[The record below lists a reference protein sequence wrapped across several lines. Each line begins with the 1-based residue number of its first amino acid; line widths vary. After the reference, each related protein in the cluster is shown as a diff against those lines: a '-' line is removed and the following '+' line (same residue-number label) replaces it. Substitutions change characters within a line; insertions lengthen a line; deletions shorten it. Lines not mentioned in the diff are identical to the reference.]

1 MLKITI
7 FVFMK
12 LAQYISHLLYRY
24 QCVTVPEFG
33 SFLTETHSARLHP
46 SSRTFYPPKK
56 TVSFNALLKKNDGLL
71 VHHISQY
78 LQIPYDD
85 AVKHIQQE
93 VSLWKKTLN
102 DSTILELEN
111 IGEIRLNTE
120 NNLVFTATENTNYL
134 TESFGLAPVV
144 SPIIRRSVALENL
157 EKTTETVVTETEKE
171 ITPIQ
176 LTPTKKPT
184 YSFVKYGVAAALL
197 IAGGLF
203 ADHLYK
209 DHITEETRL
218 VEHSVQEKIQQK
230 IQEATFVLDLPKS
243 EPLTL
248 IIKEDKLY
256 YHVIAGAFRDEAN
269 AEKEVVNLKE
279 QGYKA
284 KVLNKNRFGLYPVVY
299 QSYKTYDEA
308 QEKSREI
315 RKTNPEA
322 WLLFQEI

>member
-1 MLKITI
+1 
-7 FVFMK
+7 MK

-78 LQIPYDD
+78 MQTPYDD
-85 AVKHIQQE
+85 AVRLVQEE

-102 DSTILELEN
+102 EDNFLELKN
-111 IGEIRLNTE
+111 IGEIRLNAE
-120 NNLVFTATENTNYL
+120 NNLVFTVTENTNYL

-144 SPIIRRSVALENL
+144 SPAIRRGPVIEATQNAE
-157 EKTTETVVTETEKE
+157 ETTEAELETA
-171 ITPIQ
+171 PIQ
-176 LTPTKKPT
+176 LTPTKKPS
-184 YSFVKYGVAAALL
+184 YPFVRYAVAAALL

-203 ADHLYK
+203 ADNLYK
-209 DHITEETRL
+209 NHVTEETRL
-218 VEHSVQEKIQQK
+218 VEHSVQEKIQQR
-230 IQEATFVLDLPKS
+230 IQEATFVIDLPKS

-248 IIKEDKLY
+248 IIKEEKLY
-256 YHVIAGAFRDEAN
+256 YHVIAGAYRDEAN

-284 KVLNKNRFGLYPVVY
+284 RVLDKNRFGLYPVVY
-299 QSYKTYDEA
+299 QSYKTYEEA

>member
-1 MLKITI
+1 
-7 FVFMK
+7 MK

-85 AVKHIQQE
+85 AVKLIQEE

-102 DSTILELEN
+102 DNTILELKN
-111 IGEIRLNTE
+111 IGEIRLNAE
-120 NNLVFTATENTNYL
+120 NNLVFTVTENTNYL

-144 SPIIRRSVALENL
+144 SPIIRRSAALETA
-157 EKTTETVVTETEKE
+157 EKVAEVAVTEKE
-171 ITPIQ
+171 TAPIQ
-176 LTPTKKPT
+176 LTPTKKPK
-184 YSFVKYGVAAALL
+184 YSFVRYGVAAAVL

-203 ADHLYK
+203 ADNLYK

-243 EPLTL
+243 KPLTL
-248 IIKEDKLY
+248 IIKEEKLY

-269 AEKEVVNLKE
+269 AEKEVLSLKG

-284 KVLNKNRFGLYPVVY
+284 KVLHKNRFGLYPVVY

>member
-1 MLKITI
+1 
-7 FVFMK
+7 MK

-46 SSRTFYPPKK
+46 GSRTIYPPKK

-78 LQIPYDD
+78 MQIPYDD
-85 AVKHIQQE
+85 AVRLIQEE

-102 DSTILELEN
+102 DNNTLELKN

-120 NNLVFTATENTNYL
+120 GNLVFTVIDNTNYL
-134 TESFGLAPVV
+134 IESFGLAPVV
-144 SPIIRRSVALENL
+144 SPIIRRSVAIEN
-157 EKTTETVVTETEKE
+157 TEEVIATEKE
-171 ITPIQ
+171 SVPIQ
-176 LTPTKKPT
+176 LTPTKKPN
-184 YSFVKYGVAAALL
+184 YSFVRYGVAAALL

-203 ADHLYK
+203 ADNLYK
-209 DHITEETRL
+209 NHVIEETRL
-218 VEHSVQEKIQQK
+218 VEHNVQEKIQQK

-243 EPLTL
+243 EPLTF
-248 IIKEDKLY
+248 IIKEEKLY
-256 YHVIAGAFRDEAN
+256 YHIIAGAFRDEAN
-269 AEKEVVNLKE
+269 AEKEVLSLKE
-279 QGYKA
+279 KGYKA
-284 KVLNKNRFGLYPVVY
+284 KVLDKNRFDLYPVVY
-299 QSYKTYDEA
+299 QSYKTYEEA

-322 WLLFQEI
+322 WLLFQEL